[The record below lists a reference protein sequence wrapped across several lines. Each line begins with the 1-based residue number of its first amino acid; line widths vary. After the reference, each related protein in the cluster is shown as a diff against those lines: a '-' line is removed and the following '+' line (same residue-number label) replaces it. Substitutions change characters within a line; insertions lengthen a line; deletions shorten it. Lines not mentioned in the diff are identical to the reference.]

1 MLDLQ
6 GFAMEL
12 INKNPNVASNPQAQA
27 LLSVIQSGDAKKGEA
42 IANNICASMGIS
54 QQDAIRQAKNFFH
67 ISM

>member
-1 MLDLQ
+1 MFDPQ

-12 INKNPNVASNPQAQA
+12 INRNPTIAANPQAQA
-27 LLSVIQSGDAKKGEA
+27 LLNVVQSGDTKKGEE

-54 QQDAIRQAKNFFH
+54 QEDALKQAKNFFH